1 MKLKER
7 RQKIVEYVNDFE
19 TVSIEFLIGK
29 FNVSDMTIY
38 RDLQILE
45 SEGYL
50 KKTTG
55 GAIKVNDFLVQ
66 SESPFVKRL
75 KVNHREK
82 IAIAEKAVELIS
94 NGDSIII
101 DAGTTSFLLVKE
113 INKTK
118 LSDMTVITNNIVAQI
133 ELSKNKNIEIIAT
146 GGTVREGS
154 FSTVGVVTEKIL
166 NEIMVDKAF
175 ITTKGIT
182 SDLMIVDPNMYE
194 GRIKELYT
202 RIARKKILIADSSK
216 FGVMGLYQFGSLKD
230 FDVIITDSNISDKN
244 LKVLKKTDLK
254 VEIAEV

>member
-1 MKLKER
+1 
-7 RQKIVEYVNDFE
+7 
-19 TVSIEFLIGK
+19 
-29 FNVSDMTIY
+29 MTIY

-244 LKVLKKTDLK
+244 LKVLKKTDIK